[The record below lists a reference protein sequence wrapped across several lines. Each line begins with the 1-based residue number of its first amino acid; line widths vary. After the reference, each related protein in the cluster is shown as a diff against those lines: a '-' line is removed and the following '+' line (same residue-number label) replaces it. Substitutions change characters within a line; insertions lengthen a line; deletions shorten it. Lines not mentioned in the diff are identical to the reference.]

1 MSKYL
6 KIPFPVVKNP
16 FDGHIHIHK
25 WREESTGELYIHG
38 LEEYRNVC
46 GLKYIA
52 LASLPSGNPI
62 PAPRDVSNNIMCAFY
77 KLANENTYA
86 YGGFIYP
93 SYPAKTEEMTEMS
106 LLTQLDEL
114 NEIGFDGIKMLEGKP
129 NLYAKVGMPLD
140 SDFFDSALDKMEKDG
155 TYLLMHALDP
165 EWFWTDAN
173 EENVQRGWYYGDE
186 SKYPSNKELYRQVD
200 ALLEKHPKLNIC
212 LAHFFFCSE
221 NPEKLEEM
229 FAKYPN
235 MCIDITPGGEMYL
248 GFDKR
253 PEYFKE
259 FFAKYA
265 DRIIFGTDMDFT
277 PHLEAGIW
285 LCDRVYRYMATDDTI
300 SSFSDHMLKGLKL
313 PESTV
318 QKIFSDNLVGK
329 LGSAPKPINKEALRR
344 YIAKYRHLI
353 EDKELDKY
361 IDQLSREYLD

>member
-6 KIPFPVVKNP
+6 KIPFPTVKDP

-38 LEEYRNVC
+38 LEEYRKVC

-77 KLANENTYA
+77 KLANENTFA
-86 YGGFIYP
+86 YGGYIYP
-93 SYPAKTEEMTEMS
+93 SYPAKEEEMTEMS
-106 LLTQLDEL
+106 ISTQLDEL

-129 NLYAKVGMPLD
+129 NLYAKVGIPLD
-140 SDFFDSALDKMEKDG
+140 SEFFDKGFEKLEKDG
-155 TYLLMHALDP
+155 TYVLMHAIDP
-165 EWFWTDAN
+165 AFFWTDAN
-173 EENVQRGWYYGDE
+173 EENIERGWFYGDE

-200 ALLEKHPKLNIC
+200 AILEKHPKLNLC

-229 FAKYPN
+229 FEKYPN
-235 MCIDITPGGEMYL
+235 LCIDITPGGEMYL

-253 PEYFKE
+253 PEYYKE
-259 FFAKYA
+259 FFTKYA

-300 SSFSDHMLKGLKL
+300 SSFSDHMLTGLKL
-313 PESTV
+313 PEDTV
-318 QKIFSDNLVGK
+318 QKIFSNNLVGK
-329 LGSAPKPINKEALRR
+329 LSSVPKPINKDALRR

-353 EDKELDKY
+353 TDKELDKY